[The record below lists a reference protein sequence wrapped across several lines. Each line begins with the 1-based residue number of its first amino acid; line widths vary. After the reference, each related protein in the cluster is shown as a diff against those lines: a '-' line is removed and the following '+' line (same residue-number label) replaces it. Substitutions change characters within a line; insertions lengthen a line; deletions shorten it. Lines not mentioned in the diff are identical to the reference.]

1 MPISKQGRDD
11 EPASFIL
18 LLGRSRGDYRLH
30 GLLFIL
36 RTVEKPLAF
45 APRGRV
51 ALTPSGEIVL
61 TLLGEIKMTPEKQ
74 TFFRGFF
81 IVLRYL
87 PWPVVNNPKL

>member
-1 MPISKQGRDD
+1 MNKSIALWK
-11 EPASFIL
+11 
-18 LLGRSRGDYRLH
+18 SR
-30 GLLFIL
+30 L
-36 RTVEKPLAF
+36 RVP
-45 APRGRV
+45 PRERV

-81 IVLRYL
+81 VVLRYL